1 MEPLLKTGL
10 TLEGNVLRPLVKRVL
25 IPLGLTA
32 AVVAAID
39 EAIHKKMSK
48 LFADFILTARIAKIY
63 NKLYNTTSKL
73 YISASSIDF
82 IKKVLRHKVTPKFAK
97 INGQF
102 ISKQDQIDAKQK
114 LATLIAKQGDSYES
128 STYSAPFINL
138 Y

>member
-39 EAIHKKMSK
+39 EAIHKKMAK

-82 IKKVLRHKVTPKFAK
+82 IKKYYVIK
-97 INGQF
+97 
-102 ISKQDQIDAKQK
+102 
-114 LATLIAKQGDSYES
+114 
-128 STYSAPFINL
+128 
-138 Y
+138 